1 MTAELLH
8 PPSRTARS
16 LAVISDFHL
25 GRPDADLACRV
36 PADQILAAVDALQ
49 ERADLVVV
57 NGDLFDLE
65 RGTLPLPGRELRLLR
80 EVHASVL
87 DRLTDPGIA
96 ITRGNHDR
104 VLGRDGTA
112 FDALDV
118 ELPFGLFRIEHGD
131 RFDGWIK
138 RSDTFTS
145 LVTWTSGRVH
155 RVRALRPVYDAM
167 RLADR
172 VLTGAATSKE
182 DPVAQR
188 ASAWLASSPQHRG
201 MVIGHTHHA
210 LLEDIGDGR
219 LLMNPGDCMDTIR
232 ALVLDQ
238 GRATLTEWDG
248 KSLRPVDERPA

>member
-25 GRPDADLACRV
+25 GRPDAELACQV
-36 PADQILAAVDALQ
+36 PTDEILAAIDGLQ
-49 ERADLVVV
+49 ERADLVIV

-65 RGTLPLPGRELRLLR
+65 RGTLPLPNRELSLLR
-80 EVHASVL
+80 EVHARIL
-87 DRLTDPGIA
+87 NRLIDPGIA

-118 ELPFGLFRIEHGD
+118 ELPFGTFRVEHGD

-138 RSDTFTS
+138 QSDTFTS

-155 RVRALRPVYDAM
+155 RVRALRPIYDAM
-167 RLADR
+167 RFADR
-172 VLTGAATSKE
+172 VLTGAAKSHE

-188 ASAWLASSPQHRG
+188 AAAWLASSPRHRG

-210 LLEDIGDGR
+210 LLRDIGDGR

-232 ALVLDQ
+232 ALVLDD
-238 GRATLTEWDG
+238 GTASLARWDG
-248 KSLRPVDERPA
+248 SQLEEVDRRAV

>member
-1 MTAELLH
+1 MTADRLR

-25 GRPDADLACRV
+25 GRVDAELACRIPSEV
-36 PADQILAAVDALQ
+36 IIAAVDALQ

-65 RGTLPLPGRELRLLR
+65 RGTLPLPSRELRLL
-80 EVHASVL
+80 ETVHQAVL
-87 DRLTDPGIA
+87 TRLTNPRIA

-118 ELPFGLFRIEHGD
+118 ELPFGLFRVEHGD

-138 RSDTFTS
+138 RSDTFTG

-155 RVRALRPVYDAM
+155 RVGALRPVYDLM
-167 RLADR
+167 RFADR
-172 VLTGAATSKE
+172 LLTGAATSHD

-188 ASAWLASSPQHRG
+188 AAAWLGSSAHSG

-210 LLEDIGDGR
+210 LLHDIGDGR
-219 LLMNPGDCMDTIR
+219 LLMNPGGCMDTVR
-232 ALVLDQ
+232 ALVMDDGTAARL
-238 GRATLTEWDG
+238 EWRDG
-248 KSLRPVDERPA
+248 AFLEVESRRL